1 MSYKTVQGILH
12 PNGTLTLTGDQLP
25 AHPVPVMVII
35 LEPDEELALA
45 NLGDYHGK
53 LTDYR
58 TALIPLSF
66 PSPRAF
72 APSCYR
78 ATSWFPWAKAV

>member
-12 PNGTLTLTGDQLP
+12 PNGTLTLTGDELP

-53 LTDYR
+53 LTDYEER
-58 TALIPLSF
+58 LARGEIQ
-66 PSPRAF
+66 
-72 APSCYR
+72 
-78 ATSWFPWAKAV
+78 WQ